1 MQVVHGW
8 GRCCTPMAKHMCGCG
23 VCKLSPLILD
33 VPIPAVRASGDV
45 ALAFVVVLEEMSF

>member
-8 GRCCTPMAKHMCGCG
+8 GRCCLCGCG

-33 VPIPAVRASGDV
+33 VPIPAGRASGDV